1 MMQLVYVVRHAK
13 AGSRERWE
21 GVDLLRPL
29 SKNGRAQAD
38 ALATR
43 MRKTAGPALLSS
55 PYFRCVQTLEPLA
68 AAIDTKVVTDDRLTE
83 SAPFEPV
90 LELVLALPGGS
101 VLCGHGDLIP
111 DLIGALH
118 RRGAHLTTD
127 ADWRK
132 ASVWVLSR
140 EHHKISSMAAWP
152 PPEV

>member
-1 MMQLVYVVRHAK
+1 MELVYVIRHAK
-13 AGSRERWE
+13 AGSRERWD
-21 GVDLLRPL
+21 GDDIARPL
-29 SKNGRAQAD
+29 TKNGRAQAE
-38 ALATR
+38 ALAR
-43 MRKTAGPALLSS
+43 RLRKVATPTLISS
-55 PYFRCVQTLEPLA
+55 PYARCIETLQPLA
-68 AAIDTKVVTDDRLTE
+68 EALETKVSPDDRLTE

-90 LELVLALPGGS
+90 IGLVLAVPAGS

-111 DLIGALH
+111 DLVGALH

-140 EHHKISSMAAWP
+140 DHGRIVSMASWP